1 MHRKRLNNAFNLF
14 RFPRKPDLRQLFSL
28 RLCSMKISPN
38 TTVTQYIVF
47 LTGKDNLYQTPE
59 TLGQVTIMTQS
70 EFKEHIHENLAM
82 LLPHLEHNDD
92 LVQNKKML
100 KNGIIFYFLYF
111 KDLNDDKKIQKA
123 AKLLVSDDSS
133 YSLDDVRLRLNELN
147 AEPVTKEKDAINAI
161 FKGKCLL
168 LINGMNVIFTLP
180 TAEKKK
186 RSLGEVNT
194 ENVVR
199 GPKVGFIE
207 DVDTNVALVR
217 QRVPDKELTVEKI
230 PLGKSKFKDATIL
243 YIQGKAD
250 DSIIKDLKKRLQKVR
265 LDDIQDSGVLEELI
279 EDNKYSPFPQI
290 QNTERPDKVSSALFN
305 GRIAIFVDYS
315 PFALIV
321 PASFGM
327 VMQSPDDFYERWIA
341 TTLIRFL
348 RFSSIFITL
357 FLSAFYISLVSF
369 HQGMLPTALAVTI
382 ASTRENVPFPPLLEA
397 LIMEVTIELLREA
410 GLRLPNPLGQTIGLV
425 GGVVIGQ
432 AAVEAN
438 IVSSVMV
445 IIVSIIALA
454 SFTVPQYGM
463 GLSFRVL
470 RFISMVTAAVFG
482 LYGII
487 LCMLVIFTHLVRQR
501 SFGIPYFNPNHFF
514 SLKHSDEAIIR
525 LPTKDRE
532 VNPKNGSKKS
542 ARSD

>member
-1 MHRKRLNNAFNLF
+1 
-14 RFPRKPDLRQLFSL
+14 
-28 RLCSMKISPN
+28 
-38 TTVTQYIVF
+38 
-47 LTGKDNLYQTPE
+47 
-59 TLGQVTIMTQS
+59 MTQS

-92 LVQNKKML
+92 LIQNKKML

-133 YSLDDVRLRLNELN
+133 YSLEEVRLRLNKLN

-180 TAEKKK
+180 TSEKKK

-217 QRVPDKELTVEKI
+217 QRVPDKELTVEKV

-250 DSIIKDLKKRLQKVR
+250 DSIIKDLKKRLKKVR

-470 RFISMVTAAVFG
+470 RFISMVAAAVFG

-514 SLKHSDEAIIR
+514 SLKHTDEAIIR

>member
-1 MHRKRLNNAFNLF
+1 
-14 RFPRKPDLRQLFSL
+14 
-28 RLCSMKISPN
+28 
-38 TTVTQYIVF
+38 
-47 LTGKDNLYQTPE
+47 
-59 TLGQVTIMTQS
+59 MTQS

>member
-1 MHRKRLNNAFNLF
+1 
-14 RFPRKPDLRQLFSL
+14 
-28 RLCSMKISPN
+28 
-38 TTVTQYIVF
+38 
-47 LTGKDNLYQTPE
+47 
-59 TLGQVTIMTQS
+59 MTQS

-92 LVQNKKML
+92 LIQNKKML

-133 YSLDDVRLRLNELN
+133 YSLEDVRLRLNKLN
-147 AEPVTKEKDAINAI
+147 AEPVTAKKDAINAI

-168 LINGMNVIFTLP
+168 LINGLNTVFALP

-250 DSIIKDLKKRLQKVR
+250 DSIIKDLKKRLKKVQ
-265 LDDIQDSGVLEELI
+265 LDDIQDTGVLEELI

-341 TTLIRFL
+341 TTLIRSL

-470 RFISMVTAAVFG
+470 RFISMVAAAVFG

-487 LCMLVIFTHLVRQR
+487 LCMLAIFTHLARQR

-514 SLKHSDEAIIR
+514 SLKHTDEAIFR
-525 LPTKDRE
+525 LPTKARE
-532 VNPKNGSKKS
+532 VNRKNGSKKS

>member
-1 MHRKRLNNAFNLF
+1 
-14 RFPRKPDLRQLFSL
+14 
-28 RLCSMKISPN
+28 
-38 TTVTQYIVF
+38 
-47 LTGKDNLYQTPE
+47 
-59 TLGQVTIMTQS
+59 MTQS
-70 EFKEHIHENLAM
+70 EFKEHIHENLAI

-92 LVQNKKML
+92 LIQNKKML

-133 YSLDDVRLRLNELN
+133 YSLEDVRLRLNKLN

-168 LINGMNVIFTLP
+168 LINGMNVIFALP
-180 TAEKKK
+180 TSEKKK
-186 RSLGEVNT
+186 RSLGVVDT

-199 GPKVGFIE
+199 GPKIGFIE

-217 QRVPDKELTVEKI
+217 QRVPDQELTVEKI

-250 DSIIKDLKKRLQKVR
+250 DSIIKDLKKRLKKVQ
-265 LDDIQDSGVLEELI
+265 LDDIQDTGVLEELI

-470 RFISMVTAAVFG
+470 RFISMVAAAVFG

-487 LCMLVIFTHLVRQR
+487 LCMLAIFTHLVRQR

-514 SLKHSDEAIIR
+514 SLKHTDEAIIR
-525 LPTKDRE
+525 LPTKARE
-532 VNPKNGSKKS
+532 VNRKNGSKKS